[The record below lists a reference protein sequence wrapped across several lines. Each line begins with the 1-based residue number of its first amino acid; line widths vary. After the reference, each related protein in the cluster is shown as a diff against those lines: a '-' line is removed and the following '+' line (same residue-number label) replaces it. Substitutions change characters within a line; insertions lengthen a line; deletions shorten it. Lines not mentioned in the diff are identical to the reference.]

1 MARQVSIAMLFGVI
15 GLLITSACAAAVG
28 GDMPPKPP
36 AEQVRSDL
44 HKSEK
49 HSEISQDERAKVA
62 AVPDRN
68 QAALEAQPDVV
79 ALQPHQ
85 GAALHG
91 DQEPIT
97 QILIKAGE
105 DGRPIAGARV
115 HLVRRRVADRV

>member
-1 MARQVSIAMLFGVI
+1 MARQVSIAMLLSVI
-15 GLLITSACAAAVG
+15 GLLISPACAMAGDVG
-28 GDMPPKPP
+28 TPSKPP

-44 HKSEK
+44 HKGEK
-49 HSEISQDERAKVA
+49 HSEISQDERAKVT

-68 QAALEAQPDVV
+68 HAALEAQPDLVV
-79 ALQPHQ
+79 LQPHQ

-91 DQEPIT
+91 DQEPVT

-115 HLVRRRVADRV
+115 HPIRRRVTDRV